1 MSFRQ
6 TLEIIDLLDR
16 ADASAAAVADLLRFR
31 GLDEIELISIEGAHA
46 RTDVLRIRVPGESR
60 QQPILGIVGMLG
72 GVGARPSAI
81 GMVSDADG
89 AVVTLSAAL
98 KLADM
103 AVAGDRLPGDVLL
116 TTHICPNSPTRP
128 HHPVPFMSIP
138 VERAPL
144 LESMVMPQMDAILS
158 VDTSRGNRYV
168 MHNGIAITPTVR
180 QGYVL
185 RVSEALLDILEY
197 TTGEPSRVMP
207 ITTQDITPYENGLFH
222 LNSMMLPATRSSAAV
237 VGLAVTSAAIVPGC
251 ATGAFQMGSAE
262 VAVRFCLETAKRFGS
277 GEPLF
282 HDEDE
287 FQTLTRLY
295 GSMEHL
301 MSVPEHRRS
310 Q

>member
-6 TLEIIDLLDR
+6 TLEIVDLLDR
-16 ADASAAAVADLLRFR
+16 ADASAAAVADLFRSR
-31 GLDEIELISIEGAHA
+31 GLSDVQIVPVAGEAG
-46 RTDVLRIRVPGESR
+46 RTDVIRIRVPGASR
-60 QQPILGIVGMLG
+60 EAPVLGVVGMLG

-89 AVVTLSAAL
+89 AVVTLAVAL
-98 KLADM
+98 KLGDM
-103 AVAGDRLPGDVLL
+103 TAAGDRLPGDVLL
-116 TTHICPNSPTRP
+116 TTHVCPDAPTRP

-144 LESMVMPQMDAILS
+144 LERMVMPGMDAILS

-168 MHNGIAITPTVR
+168 MHNGLAITPTAR

-197 TTGEPSRVMP
+197 TTGEPCRVMP

-222 LNSMMLPATRSSAAV
+222 LNSMMLPATRSPAPV
-237 VGLAVTSAAIVPGC
+237 VGVAVTSAAVVPGC

-262 VAVRFCLETAKRFGS
+262 AAVRFCVEAAKRFGS

-287 FQTLTRLY
+287 FRTLTRLY

-301 MSVPEHRRS
+301 MRVPEHKEA
-310 Q
+310 